1 MGKAPAFQFYVKDWL
16 CDPQLRQSSAKTRG
30 MWIDFLCYMWE
41 APSRGELTGTKESLG
56 KMIGAMNGEM
66 DSFLADAMTY
76 AFCDISVTD
85 NGIVQIRNRRMW
97 REEKDRNNNK
107 IRQQRHREKMAC
119 NADITPPS
127 SSSSSSSC
135 TKVHNKAQKRPL
147 VLLPDWL
154 EKDLW
159 QDFKEH
165 RNKLRKP
172 MTSRAE
178 ETVIKKLTWLKEQG
192 HNPRHCLLTAIE
204 RGWLSV
210 FEPKE

>member
-1 MGKAPAFQFYVKDWL
+1 MGKAPAFQFYVRDWL
-16 CDPQLRQSSAKTRG
+16 SDPQLRMCSHATKG
-30 MWIDFLCYMWE
+30 IWIDLLCLMWE
-41 APSRGELTGTKESLG
+41 APERGKIEGTVDQIAHMVASS
-56 KMIGAMNGEM
+56 NG
-66 DSFLADAMTY
+66 DFDQFLQEALSTKFAD
-76 AFCDISVTD
+76 VTLC
-85 NGIVQIRNRRMW
+85 NKNVTLINRRML
-97 REEKDRNNNK
+97 REEK
-107 IRQQRHREKMAC
+107 QRKNTRLRVSRFRSNAAC
-119 NADITPPS
+119 NAPVTIPS
-127 SSSSSSSC
+127 SYSSSSSC
-135 TKVHNKAQKRPL
+135 TKVHNKAQKRPS
-147 VLLPDWL
+147 VLLPDWI

-178 ETVIKKLTWLKEQG
+178 ETVIKKLTWLKDKG